1 MKLKEQLEKMKELL
15 PNEYKQC
22 QLIWG
27 KVYEEY
33 KILNYRLTL
42 N

>member
-1 MKLKEQLEKMKELL
+1 MKLKEQLEVMKKLL
-15 PNEYKQC
+15 PEEYKQC
-22 QLIWG
+22 QIVWR

-33 KILNYRLTL
+33 KKLNYRLD